1 MGPQWTLWGDDFLTA
16 ALTEGMDIPFI
27 STHTFA
33 LPGSVFRQLVLF
45 PWSISNVGEDRFG
58 FAEKTRFSEHSE
70 PQKHQRIPFNAS
82 TDFAMKST

>member
-1 MGPQWTLWGDDFLTA
+1 
-16 ALTEGMDIPFI
+16 MDIPFI
-27 STHTFA
+27 SIHTFA

-70 PQKHQRIPFNAS
+70 PQKRQRIPFNAS